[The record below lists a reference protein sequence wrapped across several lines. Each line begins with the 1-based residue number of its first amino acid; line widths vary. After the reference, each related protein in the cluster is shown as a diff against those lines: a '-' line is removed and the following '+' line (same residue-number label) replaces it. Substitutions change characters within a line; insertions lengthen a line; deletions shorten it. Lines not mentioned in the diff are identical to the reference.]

1 MALSERR
8 ASDDASNPAPE
19 GAMGFLDHLD
29 ELRSRLI
36 RSCIAIV
43 VGMGIAY
50 FFVHQIAEF
59 VLAPTIR
66 VMPAGTQLQLTKQ
79 GEGFA
84 FYLDITLIA
93 GALLASPYLLFQVWR
108 FIAPGLH
115 ANEKRV
121 MVPFVIMGVI
131 GTLTGAAFSHYLLF
145 PSVIAFFGTFDSA
158 LMKYAPTVENTFT
171 QYKSMMLA
179 MVAVFQL
186 PTLVFFLAR
195 FRMVTARFLRDKI
208 QYAIFIIVVA
218 AAVLTPSPD
227 PWNLFVLAT
236 PMFVMYL
243 LSIVVAWLAAPRGK
257 ATIPTSPQLRLVV
270 AASLLDQTQRARTS
284 RRSSG

>member
-1 MALSERR
+1 MALRDRR
-8 ASDDASNPAPE
+8 TSDEAGAAPD
-19 GAMGFLDHLD
+19 GGMGFLDHLD
-29 ELRSRLI
+29 ELRARLI

-43 VGMGIAY
+43 LGMGIAY
-50 FFVHQIAEF
+50 FFVGRIAEF

-66 VMPAGTQLQLTKQ
+66 AMPAGTQLQLTKQ

-115 ANEKRV
+115 ANERRV
-121 MVPFVIMGVI
+121 MVPFVLMGVI
-131 GTLTGAAFSHYLLF
+131 GTLSGAAFSHYLLF
-145 PSVIAFFGTFDSA
+145 PSVIAFFGTFDSP

-195 FRMVTARFLRDKI
+195 FRMVTARLLLDRI
-208 QYAIFIIVVA
+208 QYAIFVIVIA

-227 PWNLFVLAT
+227 PWNLLVLAT
-236 PMFVMYL
+236 PMLLIYL
-243 LSIVVAWLAAPRGK
+243 LGIVVAWLAAPRG
-257 ATIPTSPQLRLVV
+257 TPTVPTSPQLRLVV
-270 AASLLDQTQRARTS
+270 AASVLDEAQRH
-284 RRSSG
+284 RRNRRR